1 MINISNRYTRAVL
14 YHSETAQTIAE
25 AVAEAYGRGAT
36 LRGAN
41 LAGANLAGANLA
53 GANLAGADLR
63 EANLAE
69 ANLHGATLREANLA
83 GANLAGANLH
93 GANLHGANLA
103 GSNLRE
109 ANLAGS
115 NLPPTCHIASLCF
128 GSWPVTVT
136 STNTQIGCE
145 RHPNKSWLA
154 WGIDAP
160 EIAVMHPN
168 AVAWWTRHREA
179 VCAVIRD
186 VMQEEQTPC
195 SKKS

>member
-25 AVAEAYGRGAT
+25 AAAEAYGR
-36 LRGAN
+36 
-41 LAGANLAGANLA
+41 
-53 GANLAGADLR
+53 
-63 EANLAE
+63 
-69 ANLHGATLREANLA
+69 
-83 GANLAGANLH
+83 GANLH

-103 GSNLRE
+103 GADLREADLAGANLRE
-109 ANLAGS
+109 ADLYGANLAEANLYGANLYGANLAGS

>member
-1 MINISNRYTRAVL
+1 MINIWNRYTRAVL
-14 YHSETAQTIAE
+14 YHSDTAQTIAE
-25 AVAEAYGRGAT
+25 AVAEAYGRGA
-36 LRGAN
+36 
-41 LAGANLAGANLA
+41 
-53 GANLAGADLR
+53 
-63 EANLAE
+63 
-69 ANLHGATLREANLA
+69 
-83 GANLAGANLH
+83 
-93 GANLHGANLA
+93 
-103 GSNLRE
+103 NLRE

-160 EIAVMHPN
+160 EIAVMHPK

-179 VCAVIRD
+179 VCAVIRE
-186 VMQEEQTPC
+186 VMSEERTL
-195 SKKS
+195 